1 MATEQF
7 YRRQELASQLSRQ
20 ILAFE
25 VGSAAPSGVFLAAPR
40 RTGKSTFLR
49 EDLRPQL
56 VADGA
61 YVIYVDLWADREADP
76 GDVIVGVVR
85 SALSQFDNIA
95 LKLAKRMGLTSFEKK
110 GFSFSFDQVGLGNNI
125 SLSDALAELSD
136 ELRKPI
142 VLIVDEAQHAI
153 VTDRG
158 YDALYALKA
167 ARDELNSSA
176 HFGLRIVATGSNRD
190 KLAMLRNSRD
200 QAFFGAPLVTFPPLD
215 LGFVEWFCGGV
226 KLAAPLD
233 PATVWPLFEKASF
246 RPEILGAAADEL
258 RYEFSLQAADVPTRF
273 AEAVTNQI
281 EAAEAQTLRV
291 VNSLTPMQSAVL
303 RVLAARREEYA
314 PFDTETMAAYAK
326 VIKQIAPQ
334 EKIKPD
340 ASNVQQALL
349 ALQDKQ
355 LVWKEKRGVYALE
368 EVALADILLAHG
380 LLSPVPATQAS

>member
-1 MATEQF
+1 MDKF
-7 YRRQELASQLSRQ
+7 YRRHNLALQLSRQ
-20 ILAFE
+20 ILASD
-25 VGSAAPSGVFLAAPR
+25 VGSAASSGVFLAAPR

-49 EDLRPQL
+49 EDFRPQL

-76 GDVIVGVVR
+76 GDVIVAAVR
-85 SALSQFDNIA
+85 SALSEFADIA
-95 LKLAKRMGLTSFEKK
+95 LKLAKRIGLASFEKK
-110 GFSFSFDQVGLGNNI
+110 GFTFSFDQVGLGSNI

-158 YDALYALKA
+158 YDALFALKA

-200 QAFFGAPLVTFPPLD
+200 QAFFGAPLIAFPPLD
-215 LGFVEWFCGGV
+215 MGFVEWFCGGV
-226 KLAAPLD
+226 KLAAQLD
-233 PATVWPLFEKASF
+233 PGAVWPLFEKASF

-258 RYEFSLQAADVPTRF
+258 RYDFSLKAEDVSAHF
-273 AEAVTNQI
+273 SEAVTNQI
-281 EAAEAQTLRV
+281 EAAEAQTVRV
-291 VNSLTPMQSAVL
+291 VNSLTPIQSAVL
-303 RVLAARREEYA
+303 RVLAARGEAYA
-314 PFDTETMAAYAK
+314 PFDAETMSAYGK

-334 EKIKPD
+334 ENLKPD

-349 ALQDKQ
+349 ALQEKQ

-368 EVALADILLAHG
+368 EANLAEVLLARG
-380 LLSPVPATQAS
+380 LLSPVPQPNV